1 MSADCCPDWLNFW
14 KVSTRACAHMLVQTP
29 THICNT
35 VQVWCMGLPSLYCWT
50 LADKTIPRSH
60 LRPDPCWKELTE
72 QNPPWGVCGARW
84 GCAVGPCPSCSV
96 RWSRTEAAS
105 PIRSGNCTQWKH
117 SSGRSSWWR
126 GDRKQRRGWGPGGG
140 VLTERMFCYGSFV
153 PNAGP
158 DTVCFFFREIQ
169 VKICLCVCVCVRS
182 IAQGKPFNLLRST
195 LGCKSFFSATFVYSF
210 LLLHRVGRICHS
222 VTLDRQ
228 HSLSAGEPAGRP
240 IRAAERIVER
250 KWGMWRRISSEG
262 AWLHSANTNMGT
274 REVSKYKNFALQS
287 QAVECLLGDLTNTR
301 TIQFDGK
308 KLKCA
313 D

>member
-1 MSADCCPDWLNFW
+1 MKHSKTRRCRKFVSADCCLDWLNFW
-14 KVSTRACAHMLVQTP
+14 KVSARARAHTLVQTP
-29 THICNT
+29 THICNA
-35 VQVWCMGLPSLYCWT
+35 VQVWCVQLPSLYCWT

-84 GCAVGPCPSCSV
+84 GCAVGPCQSCSV
-96 RWSRTEAAS
+96 RCSRTEAAS

-140 VLTERMFCYGSFV
+140 CWQRGCFV
-153 PNAGP
+153 T
-158 DTVCFFFREIQ
+158 DLLFRTQARTQFASSSEKYRA
-169 VKICLCVCVCVRS
+169 KICLCVCVCGRS

-195 LGCKSFFSATFVYSF
+195 LGCKSFFSSTFVYSF

-228 HSLSAGEPAGRP
+228 HSLSAGEPAGWP

-262 AWLHSANTNMGT
+262 AWLHSAAIRRQQIQIWAGVRFPNT
-274 REVSKYKNFALQS
+274 
-287 QAVECLLGDLTNTR
+287 
-301 TIQFDGK
+301 
-308 KLKCA
+308 
-313 D
+313 